1 MENQRKIL
9 LGSIFYILATGLISL
24 AVIKFT
30 TTIDALLQALAFS
43 TVLIIFTT
51 RVILPKVR
59 SVSPH
64 LTYFVEFI
72 PLSLFVYLL
81 VFSTGG
87 LSSPFLVLTH
97 LFAIAMAFL
106 ITPSVS
112 VSYVAITVGLVIFNA
127 RTDPS
132 AQALISES
140 PFAVGLYILAY
151 LAVLP
156 FSNYIAKIYQQQG
169 QWAQKLS
176 QMLTTSKKQE
186 ANLLRNITDASLVI
200 SPSFVISFA
209 NDAAAEQ
216 TGFSRRELLG
226 KKMPDVFKFKDSL
239 GGNLSYDKL
248 PFTSAVKTKGEFSL
262 NGIQI
267 AKKSG
272 GFWRANLKVS
282 PIIDHEG
289 QVIALLL
296 VIKDFSQKD
305 LTLGSYYDKVAQK
318 LTQES
323 QGKIAAI
330 ARDLLLLL
338 SLDAGVEGLS
348 QFINFSQIVEDE
360 VYGLQKTN
368 FKNAQK
374 IIIGKNSQETL
385 EPRGKIISPQKHGNI
400 QMVYILGNQ
409 NLLKVAVTYLL
420 KTALS
425 LAPKE
430 SIVVVNLSPQTDL
443 VKLDILV
450 DSQFPQEKLD
460 LLFQKFFGE
469 FIAIGD
475 FKNLTGLEVAIC
487 QEIFEKHGGDLKI
500 MQTADGILFSA
511 TLIRH
516 EAAGQTIGIET
527 KT

>member
-1 MENQRKIL
+1 MENQKKIL
-9 LGSIFYILATGLISL
+9 LGSILYILATGAISL
-24 AVIKFT
+24 GVIKFT

-59 SVSPH
+59 SISPH

-112 VSYVAITVGLVIFNA
+112 VSYVAITVGLVIFNV

-132 AQALISES
+132 AQALISDS

-156 FSNYIAKIYQQQG
+156 FSNYIAKIYQEQG

-186 ANLLRNITDASLVI
+186 ANLLRNITDAALVI
-200 SPSFVISFA
+200 SPSFIISFS
-209 NDAAAEQ
+209 NDAASEKL
-216 TGFSRRELLG
+216 GYSRRELLG
-226 KKMPDVFKFKDSL
+226 KKVENIFKFKDNL
-239 GGNLSYDKL
+239 GKNLSFDKL
-248 PFTSAVKTKGEFSL
+248 PFASALKTKGESSL
-262 NGIQI
+262 GEIQI
-267 AKKSG
+267 AKKDG
-272 GFWRANLKVS
+272 GFWRANLKIS
-282 PIIDHEG
+282 PVIDHEG
-289 QVIALLL
+289 AVIGLLL
-296 VIKDFSQKD
+296 IAKDFSQKD

-318 LTQES
+318 LQQES
-323 QGKIAAI
+323 QSKITAV

-348 QFINFSQIVEDE
+348 QFINFSQIVEEE
-360 VYGLQKTN
+360 VYSLQKAN
-368 FKNAQK
+368 FKKDVA
-374 IIIGKNSQETL
+374 IGIGKNSQETL
-385 EPRGKIISPQKHGNI
+385 GPRGKVISPQKYGSI
-400 QMVYILGNQ
+400 QTVYIQGNQ
-409 NLLKVAVTYLL
+409 NLLKVAVVYVL

-425 LAPKE
+425 LTPKE
-430 SIVVVNLSPQTDL
+430 STVTVNLSPQTDL
-443 VKLDILV
+443 VKLDILTN
-450 DSQFPQEKLD
+450 SQMPQEKLD
-460 LLFQKFFGE
+460 LLFQKFFNEFLNLGE
-469 FIAIGD
+469 LAD
-475 FKNLTGLEVAIC
+475 FTGLEITIAK
-487 QEIFEKHGGDLKI
+487 EIFEKHGGDLKI
-500 MQTADGILFSA
+500 QQTAEGLLISA

-516 EAAGQTIGIET
+516 EVASQTKVEG
-527 KT
+527 